1 MGLLL
6 TKRLEE
12 KGKNEMHG
20 RWGMVE
26 SWMMASLMRVT
37 ETWAA
42 MDEMGLGPDVTL
54 VWNSI

>member
-6 TKRLEE
+6 TKRLEG
-12 KGKNEMHG
+12 KGKNEMHA

-26 SWMMASLMRVT
+26 SWMMKWLVRVT

-42 MDEMGLGPDVTL
+42 KHEMGLGPDVTF
-54 VWNSI
+54 VWN